1 MTNRSPLAD
10 QFAGLRAIPTTPNAV
25 SRILSTALH
34 TLIAA
39 IFARIFARLEQI
51 LALWQAGTL
60 PAPQPRAPARPVA
73 AQRPGAGA
81 QPLPRGQ
88 ILRHSRLQLRQPR
101 RRQRAVPRQPPSAA
115 PPRRRN
121 PLSPPR
127 APPAKACP
135 SRRKIPLCG
144 IADARLNCYDIKTTN
159 PTLSHARILPF
170 PVPRFRV

>member
-101 RRQRAVPRQPPSAA
+101 ARCPASAA
-115 PPRRRN
+115 FCRPAASAKPAIPPTRATGQSLPQPSQNPPLRHRRR
-121 PLSPPR
+121 
-127 APPAKACP
+127 AP
-135 SRRKIPLCG
+135 
-144 IADARLNCYDIKTTN
+144 
-159 PTLSHARILPF
+159 
-170 PVPRFRV
+170 